1 VIRRLRWVAS
11 LTALIVVAGAGP
23 AWAHGIG
30 GRVDLPV
37 PRWLFIYGAAAAVVV
52 SFVALIFLWR
62 SPKLEGQPRQRPLPE
77 PLQRILTGPIPDV
90 IVRALSVLVFVVVT
104 VAALAG
110 SNSARLNLAP
120 VFVLV
125 WFWVGLAMAH
135 VLLGNLWATL
145 SPWDTLA
152 RALDLGSRPVRPYP
166 KAWGKWPATILLLA
180 FVWMELVYPNP
191 SSPRS
196 LGVAIVVYTAITLT
210 GMTVFGREAWNRGG
224 EAFAVYFELLS
235 RIAPLTRDETG
246 RVVVRPLLGGL
257 PSLRPEPGLVPFV
270 VSLIGTTTYDG
281 FARSSL
287 WVDRVRSLSQSG
299 QVVAGTIGLLAMV
312 GLVAGAYAIS
322 MGAAAAVAKA
332 DWRPLSV
339 KFVHTLVPIAFA
351 YVLAHYFSL
360 LVLEGQ
366 LGVAVASDP
375 LGSGL
380 DLFGTASWAA
390 NLALVSATTIW
401 YVQVAAIVG
410 GHVGGVILAHDRAVS
425 LFQPPKATR
434 TQYAL
439 LGVMVLF
446 TVGGLIILSGG

>member
-1 VIRRLRWVAS
+1 VTGVI
-11 LTALIVVAGAGP
+11 LIAGARP
-23 AWAHGIG
+23 ALAHGIG

-37 PRWLFIYGAAAAVVV
+37 PRWLFIYGAGAAVVI

-62 SPKLEGQPRQRPLPE
+62 SPKLEGNRPGRPLPE
-77 PLQRILTGPIPDV
+77 PLQRVLTGPAQDMV
-90 IVRALSVLVFVVVT
+90 VRALSLLVFVVVA
-104 VAALAG
+104 VAAVAG
-110 SNSARLNLAP
+110 SNSTRLNLAP

-125 WFWVGLAMAH
+125 WFWVGLAFLHA
-135 VLLGNLWATL
+135 LLGNLWATL

-152 RALDLGSRPVRPYP
+152 RALELGGRPIRPYP
-166 KAWGKWPATILLLA
+166 KAWGKWPATVLLLA
-180 FVWMELVYPNP
+180 FVWMELVYPGA

-196 LGVAIVVYTAITLT
+196 LGVAILVYTSITLA

-235 RIAPLTRDETG
+235 RMAPLARDEQG

-270 VSLIGTTTYDG
+270 LTLIGSTSFDG
-281 FARSSL
+281 FSRSTF
-287 WVDRVRSLSQSG
+287 WVDRVRSLSQTG
-299 QVVAGTIGLLAMV
+299 QMVAGTLGLLAV
-312 GLVAGAYAIS
+312 VALVAVAYALS
-322 MGAAAAVAKA
+322 MGAAAAISRA

-339 KFVHTLVPIAFA
+339 KFVHSLVPIALA
-351 YVLAHYFSL
+351 YALAHYFSL

-366 LGVAVASDP
+366 LGLALVSDP
-375 LGSGL
+375 LGTGL
-380 DLFGTASWAA
+380 DLFGTAGWAA
-390 NLALVSATTIW
+390 NLTLVSATTVW

-410 GHVGGVILAHDRAVS
+410 GHIGGVFLAHDRAVA
-425 LFQPPKATR
+425 LFRAPRATR